1 MSSKRP
7 VEGFPIPAQALVL
20 NACTKH
26 AAHGPNMPWHEISRR
41 LVGRDADRFLSF
53 YARSRKSVGQ
63 SLMNSHE
70 VPGAGLIMLSAIL
83 YRPWSVDEF

>member
-26 AAHGPNMPWHEISRR
+26 AAHGPNMPWHEISASP
-41 LVGRDADRFLSF
+41 VGRDADRFLGF
-53 YARSRKSVGQ
+53 YARSRKSVHWK
-63 SLMNSHE
+63 LMNMHAA
-70 VPGAGLIMLSAIL
+70 PGAGFTTLIPSTMLSDV
-83 YRPWSVDEF
+83 RDEF